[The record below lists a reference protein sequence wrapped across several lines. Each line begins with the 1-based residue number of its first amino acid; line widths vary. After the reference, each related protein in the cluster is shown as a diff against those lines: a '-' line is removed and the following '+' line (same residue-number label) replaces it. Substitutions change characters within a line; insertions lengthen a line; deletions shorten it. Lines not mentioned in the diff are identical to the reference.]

1 MDRHLRRFLANHEKR
16 IFDNPDK
23 KLLFSLIKAKTK
35 MRATLPVLYD
45 ESGNKY
51 VNDNRKAEALAKT
64 SGQQDKAYLE
74 KEVIL
79 KETRFNKRAQ
89 NELCSHQKKI
99 YEIDTHAGVSIA
111 GLLSD
116 GRILARFLQ
125 TECSSWRWDYKL
137 PVPISSLADSV
148 QLKLQANTQYYGRRP
163 FGVGLLI
170 AGYDKDGTHIVQ
182 SDPSA
187 EVVEMF
193 ASSIG
198 ARSQS
203 ARTYLER
210 HLDKFRTASA
220 DELIRHALLAL
231 RDTLPAEE
239 NLTNQTIASQALDT
253 VKIRKQKNT
262 SIAIVGKDQ
271 PFKIMD
277 DSEVAPHL
285 AKISSTPRT
294 TAQSDT
300 VIGMFN
306 KSLICEVL
314 YEDFK
319 NVSQRS
325 ASRDHLVLSTDGMV
339 DQWNGKKKYSLMN
352 SRFVD

>member
-1 MDRHLRRFLANHEKR
+1 MFRNQYDSDVTVWSPQGRLHQVDYAVEAMKQGSATVGIKSETHAVLAALKASFSDCVDLNTNYVFSGRLRTAEFTFRSWLLLQERKEATSTKQGCALFVFVNFACALLLTSFGLFIKGHGKYVLRR
-16 IFDNPDK
+16 IP
-23 KLLFSLIKAKTK
+23 
-35 MRATLPVLYD
+35 
-45 ESGNKY
+45 
-51 VNDNRKAEALAKT
+51 EA
-64 SGQQDKAYLE
+64 
-74 KEVIL
+74 
-79 KETRFNKRAQ
+79 RAQ

-125 TECSSWRWDYKL
+125 TECSSWRWDYKQ
-137 PVPISSLADSV
+137 PVPISSLSDSV

-210 HLDKFRTASA
+210 HLDKFRAANA
-220 DELIRHALLAL
+220 DELIEHALLAL

-239 NLTNQTIASQALDT
+239 NLTSQ
-253 VKIRKQKNT
+253 NT
-262 SIAIVGKDQ
+262 SIAIVGKGQ

-285 AKISSTPRT
+285 AKISNTPRT
-294 TAQSDT
+294 MAQPEAPAAPEQ
-300 VIGMFN
+300 M
-306 KSLICEVL
+306 
-314 YEDFK
+314 
-319 NVSQRS
+319 Q
-325 ASRDHLVLSTDGMV
+325 
-339 DQWNGKKKYSLMN
+339 Q
-352 SRFVD
+352 

>member
-1 MDRHLRRFLANHEKR
+1 MFRNQYDSDVTVWSPQGRMHQVDYAVEAMKQGSATVGIKSETHAVLA
-16 IFDNPDK
+16 
-23 KLLFSLIKAKTK
+23 
-35 MRATLPVLYD
+35 
-45 ESGNKY
+45 
-51 VNDNRKAEALAKT
+51 AL
-64 SGQQDKAYLE
+64 
-74 KEVIL
+74 
-79 KETRFNKRAQ
+79 KRAQ

-125 TECSSWRWDYKL
+125 TECSSWRWDYKV
-137 PVPISSLADSV
+137 PVPISSLADNV
-148 QLKLQANTQYYGRRP
+148 QLIVLVLELQANTQYYGRRP

-210 HLDKFRTASA
+210 NLDKFRNATA
-220 DELIRHALLAL
+220 DELIEHALLAL

-239 NLTNQTIASQALDT
+239 NLTSQ
-253 VKIRKQKNT
+253 NT
-262 SIAIVGKDQ
+262 SIAIVGKGQ
-271 PFKIMD
+271 LFKIMD
-277 DSEVAPHL
+277 DSEVSPYL
-285 AKISSTPRT
+285 TKIGNTPRT
-294 TAQSDT
+294 TAQPESPA
-300 VIGMFN
+300 VERM
-306 KSLICEVL
+306 
-314 YEDFK
+314 
-319 NVSQRS
+319 Q
-325 ASRDHLVLSTDGMV
+325 
-339 DQWNGKKKYSLMN
+339 Q
-352 SRFVD
+352 